1 MKPSLQDLIAK
12 SYDLFPR
19 GIERRDP
26 RYAETPEVRRQK
38 AARIPASARYNDWRS
53 MVRRLRAQFPEN
65 IFPGVEIHNECLF
78 LQSPTAGAD
87 NDRCYTGGLS
97 LPSRSPEETHHRLDF
112 LVSFVV
118 PYYILR
124 SSHMVD
130 EPETPELP
138 PGLRPRTIFIGDTC
152 YALPPDPNA
161 VEDEPRQKRRL
172 KRQVESFTLSP
183 DEEPFAKAIS
193 EEIETT
199 FPGYEPIP
207 PEVGLTVIPDV
218 QAGGKW
224 FGEAT
229 IFTCLFSDNW

>member
-1 MKPSLQDLIAK
+1 MKHTTAELIKTVYTYFPQGLQEA
-12 SYDLFPR
+12 
-19 GIERRDP
+19 EP
-26 RYAETPEVRRQK
+26 RYKETPEYVRRME
-38 AARIPASARYNDWRS
+38 ARIPASARFRDWCR
-53 MVRRLRAQFPEN
+53 MLTRIRERFPDALRD
-65 IFPGVEIHNECLF
+65 IEIQNFSPF
-78 LQSPTAGAD
+78 LASPTVAGL
-87 NDRCYTGGLS
+87 DRCYTGGLS
-97 LPSRSPEETHHRLDF
+97 LPSRTPEETNHQLEF

-124 SSHMVD
+124 SSHLVD

-161 VEDEPRQKRRL
+161 VDDEPRQKRRL
-172 KRQVESFTLSP
+172 KRQVDSFTLSP
-183 DEEPFAKAIS
+183 DEEPFANAIS